1 MKEELLCTVPY
12 CRNIPLV
19 KINNDSS
26 ISINCNIHPNNRKN
40 YKIEDYLKKI
50 NELKDSIDLCSD
62 CKNPFS
68 QNNFIFYCEDCNKLI
83 DNLCFLKSRCYY
95 TTNHKVIKTT
105 FHKFIDK
112 IFCLKDNKNYTK
124 YCQICEVSLCSSC
137 KKNCR
142 HDLID
147 IQPKNNKELDDIENK
162 LKSEE
167 TTFKKLKKM
176 VNDYLKELED
186 KLKMKQLIFKSYI
199 NNKLNGNSIEN
210 LNNLKLS
217 INQNYKKKIDLL
229 YDKKGNN
236 EDKLFCLYYYY
247 LMHEN
252 KDDEAENKINI
263 LKRELLDA
271 KKNNSIKI
279 GNNNVNNFIKKEY
292 KYDDDNFDLDINKS
306 NLKVSPINMNN
317 QKTKELHNQNDN
329 KKINENTNQKH
340 INSINNADINAN
352 KLIRGPSLNS
362 IINTI
367 SEKSKILSLIRLDSG
382 NLALGFL
389 SGNIK
394 IYNCD
399 SICKQ
404 KNKNNGQINLN
415 PESHLLLEISQF
427 KGRRINYI
435 YQLKDKTLLC
445 CSYSRIHH
453 INLVN
458 DDTNY
463 EFLGTIKLSN
473 HELPKKIIELGN
485 DLIVSLSERN
495 FKKENLSKS
504 ICILKVF
511 NKILLTNQ
519 KEKEEPSFILSDN
532 DSINSASSSFS
543 IGWKNVY
550 SNEDESPLSS
560 KDEILMED
568 KTIKIYKKNKNL
580 DDIHICSIFG
590 TKIDKSN
597 ENNILYEFIATSNK
611 IYSGGE
617 NCILFYSVMKNQL
630 RHGYSFFILT
640 SLDDIDLSCS
650 KEPESICFLNK
661 KYIGVALQKYNENS
675 SNGIAIIDIIDK
687 KLFKIIKGYSVGFIS
702 KAFKKRNIILSTNKT
717 KDIAKNDQIRLIND
731 LGNNLKNSSL
741 NIVCNIKTHFSGI
754 TELKPNIFQIKNNLL
769 YYAISSNKELYIIS
783 IQIN

>member
-1 MKEELLCTVPY
+1 MQT
-12 CRNIPLV
+12 
-19 KINNDSS
+19 
-26 ISINCNIHPNNRKN
+26 
-40 YKIEDYLKKI
+40 KK
-50 NELKDSIDLCSD
+50 
-62 CKNPFS
+62 
-68 QNNFIFYCEDCNKLI
+68 
-83 DNLCFLKSRCYY
+83 
-95 TTNHKVIKTT
+95 
-105 FHKFIDK
+105 
-112 IFCLKDNKNYTK
+112 
-124 YCQICEVSLCSSC
+124 
-137 KKNCR
+137 
-142 HDLID
+142 
-147 IQPKNNKELDDIENK
+147 
-162 LKSEE
+162 
-167 TTFKKLKKM
+167 
-176 VNDYLKELED
+176 
-186 KLKMKQLIFKSYI
+186 
-199 NNKLNGNSIEN
+199 
-210 LNNLKLS
+210 
-217 INQNYKKKIDLL
+217 
-229 YDKKGNN
+229 
-236 EDKLFCLYYYY
+236 
-247 LMHEN
+247 
-252 KDDEAENKINI
+252 
-263 LKRELLDA
+263 
-271 KKNNSIKI
+271 
-279 GNNNVNNFIKKEY
+279 
-292 KYDDDNFDLDINKS
+292 
-306 NLKVSPINMNN
+306 
-317 QKTKELHNQNDN
+317 
-329 KKINENTNQKH
+329 
-340 INSINNADINAN
+340 
-352 KLIRGPSLNS
+352 
-362 IINTI
+362 
-367 SEKSKILSLIRLDSG
+367 
-382 NLALGFL
+382 
-389 SGNIK
+389 
-394 IYNCD
+394 
-399 SICKQ
+399 
-404 KNKNNGQINLN
+404 INLN

>member
-1 MKEELLCTVPY
+1 
-12 CRNIPLV
+12 
-19 KINNDSS
+19 
-26 ISINCNIHPNNRKN
+26 
-40 YKIEDYLKKI
+40 
-50 NELKDSIDLCSD
+50 
-62 CKNPFS
+62 
-68 QNNFIFYCEDCNKLI
+68 
-83 DNLCFLKSRCYY
+83 
-95 TTNHKVIKTT
+95 
-105 FHKFIDK
+105 
-112 IFCLKDNKNYTK
+112 
-124 YCQICEVSLCSSC
+124 
-137 KKNCR
+137 
-142 HDLID
+142 
-147 IQPKNNKELDDIENK
+147 
-162 LKSEE
+162 
-167 TTFKKLKKM
+167 
-176 VNDYLKELED
+176 
-186 KLKMKQLIFKSYI
+186 
-199 NNKLNGNSIEN
+199 
-210 LNNLKLS
+210 
-217 INQNYKKKIDLL
+217 
-229 YDKKGNN
+229 
-236 EDKLFCLYYYY
+236 
-247 LMHEN
+247 
-252 KDDEAENKINI
+252 
-263 LKRELLDA
+263 
-271 KKNNSIKI
+271 
-279 GNNNVNNFIKKEY
+279 
-292 KYDDDNFDLDINKS
+292 
-306 NLKVSPINMNN
+306 
-317 QKTKELHNQNDN
+317 
-329 KKINENTNQKH
+329 
-340 INSINNADINAN
+340 
-352 KLIRGPSLNS
+352 
-362 IINTI
+362 
-367 SEKSKILSLIRLDSG
+367 
-382 NLALGFL
+382 
-389 SGNIK
+389 
-394 IYNCD
+394 
-399 SICKQ
+399 
-404 KNKNNGQINLN
+404 
-415 PESHLLLEISQF
+415 
-427 KGRRINYI
+427 
-435 YQLKDKTLLC
+435 
-445 CSYSRIHH
+445 
-453 INLVN
+453 
-458 DDTNY
+458 
-463 EFLGTIKLSN
+463 
-473 HELPKKIIELGN
+473 
-485 DLIVSLSERN
+485 LSERN